1 MAGSVA
7 ESADTE
13 SGFEESES
21 SDVANCVVRFITRF
35 VDKVCT
41 ESGVTSDHLKGLH
54 TMIPGTWY
62 KVLRVVIMLNEA
74 DFSKYLTVNAS
85 GLLEYIWQ
93 VNLCHIHIGHYN
105 IMWLSAFFS

>member
-13 SGFEESES
+13 SGFEDSEV
-21 SDVANCVVRFITRF
+21 SDVAHCVVRFITRF

-54 TMIPGTWY
+54 TMIPGAVYNLEGYVSFKTSSD
-62 KVLRVVIMLNEA
+62 LRFLLLKSVI
-74 DFSKYLTVNAS
+74 
-85 GLLEYIWQ
+85 
-93 VNLCHIHIGHYN
+93 
-105 IMWLSAFFS
+105 